1 MALGFVGYVNSQ
13 IEAHPYLYRGL
24 RLESDSQAS
33 PKARHRFGFS
43 GKRKRPLPSVS
54 TPVSSDD
61 ILDSLTRQAAS
72 QVGFRE
78 EQTQGLELLA
88 ETEEPTL
95 YSEPIVSTETQI
107 PEENVRRLGHY
118 AFVIM
123 CVVGMVVVWLYSSG
137 RGMLDAS
144 LLTGLI
150 PKTGVQSVFTDPL
163 QIGIVSIIAMITGL
177 WVALRRRASRLQFP
191 L

>member
-1 MALGFVGYVNSQ
+1 MP
-13 IEAHPYLYRGL
+13 I
-24 RLESDSQAS
+24 
-33 PKARHRFGFS
+33 
-43 GKRKRPLPSVS
+43 VS
-54 TPVSSDD
+54 TPASSDD

-95 YSEPIVSTETQI
+95 YSEPIVSTETQNV
-107 PEENVRRLGHY
+107 EENVRRLGHY

-123 CVVGMVVVWLYSSG
+123 CVAGMIVVWLYSSG
-137 RGMLDAS
+137 KGMLDAS

-150 PKTGVQSVFTDPL
+150 PKIGVQSVFTDPI
-163 QIGIVSIIAMITGL
+163 QAGIVSIIAMIMAL
-177 WVALRRRASRLQFP
+177 WVALRRRASRLH
-191 L
+191 LEL

>member
-1 MALGFVGYVNSQ
+1 M
-13 IEAHPYLYRGL
+13 
-24 RLESDSQAS
+24 
-33 PKARHRFGFS
+33 
-43 GKRKRPLPSVS
+43 S

-123 CVVGMVVVWLYSSG
+123 
-137 RGMLDAS
+137 
-144 LLTGLI
+144 
-150 PKTGVQSVFTDPL
+150 
-163 QIGIVSIIAMITGL
+163 
-177 WVALRRRASRLQFP
+177 
-191 L
+191 

>member
-1 MALGFVGYVNSQ
+1 
-13 IEAHPYLYRGL
+13 
-24 RLESDSQAS
+24 
-33 PKARHRFGFS
+33 
-43 GKRKRPLPSVS
+43 VS

-95 YSEPIVSTETQI
+95 YSEPIVPTETQNY
-107 PEENVRRLGHY
+107 EENVRRLGHY

-163 QIGIVSIIAMITGL
+163 QVGIVSIIAMITGL